1 MQAEGGSFGR
11 GLPSLTRL
19 LPSELHKISLLTSS
33 WLCHHFPKA
42 LYFYRALCL
51 LANSRSLDGTRAQG
65 HPRKASPYSPAPSSP
80 PPFSVSQSSQ
90 GEEAGPFR
98 WLPPGAD
105 LEPLSPGGFLR
116 RGSNLSQSS
125 CGQGAR
131 DSGGLSSSGDS
142 LRASVREKG
151 EVKFLHSD

>member
-11 GLPSLTRL
+11 GLLSLTRL

-65 HPRKASPYSPAPSSP
+65 HPRKASP
-80 PPFSVSQSSQ
+80 PPFSVSQSSLR
-90 GEEAGPFR
+90 EEAGPFR

-116 RGSNLSQSS
+116 RVSNLSQSS